1 MFSRAIKPCAFAAVV
16 LLCLTGTLSSCSDTT
31 DDPEPNPA
39 REQTLR
45 EYASLMYTCA
55 DDLVYGLD
63 NLFQANWYAKASG
76 DPALQQEIRRKYFP
90 VAELD
95 YDEAAGTIWVNKWR
109 GKSYRITTGG
119 AALDAVGTVWH
130 VEGTQS
136 RPWPDYTPESFLF
149 TVTCLAENSYRITGD
164 FISNRLFEEKFIYS
178 ELEADFGTGT
188 AYTGFYGTTADLES
202 AGREE
207 RAMVT
212 YCFDGRLDSYMGLS
226 GMRDEASPA
235 FACTLKSLY
244 GYDNLEYIGS
254 EPIYDG
260 RKFFDSGE
268 ISGSFTAADG
278 TATRMEVRVRQD
290 TRWTL
295 TSDNL
300 GTLEEY

>member
-1 MFSRAIKPCAFAAVV
+1 MFSRTINPCALAAVV
-16 LLCLTGTLSSCSDTT
+16 LLCLTGALSSCSDTT
-31 DDPEPNPA
+31 DDPESNPV

-45 EYASLMYTCA
+45 EYASLVYTCA
-55 DDLVYGLD
+55 EDLVYGLD
-63 NLFQANWYAKASG
+63 NLFQANRYAKASG
-76 DPALQQEIRRKYFP
+76 DPALQQEIRRKYFS
-90 VAELD
+90 VAELE
-95 YDEAAGTIWVNKWR
+95 YDESAGTIYVNKWR
-109 GKSYRITTGG
+109 GKSFRITTGG
-119 AALDAVGTVWH
+119 AALDAVGAVWH

-149 TVTCLAENSYRITGD
+149 TVTCLAENSYRITGS

-178 ELEADFGTGT
+178 ELEADFGTGM
-188 AYTGFYGTTADLES
+188 AYTGFYDTTADLES

-212 YCFDGRLDSYMGLS
+212 YCFDGRLDSYMGVS
-226 GMRDEASPA
+226 GIRDEASPV
-235 FACTLKSLY
+235 FASTLKSLY

-254 EPIYDG
+254 DPIYDG
-260 RKFFDSGE
+260 RKFFGSGE

-278 TATRMEVRVRQD
+278 TSTCMEVRVRPN
-290 TRWTL
+290 TRWFV

>member
-1 MFSRAIKPCAFAAVV
+1 M
-16 LLCLTGTLSSCSDTT
+16 LLCLTGALSSCSDTA

-55 DDLVYGLD
+55 EDLVYGLD

-76 DPALQQEIRRKYFP
+76 DPALQQEIRRKYFS
-90 VAELD
+90 VAELE

-109 GKSYRITTGG
+109 GKSFRITTGG
-119 AALDAVGTVWH
+119 AALDAVGSVWY

-149 TVTCLAENSYRITGD
+149 TVTCLAENSYRITGN

-212 YCFDGRLDSYMGLS
+212 YRSTAGSIRTWVC
-226 GMRDEASPA
+226 PA
-235 FACTLKSLY
+235 C
-244 GYDNLEYIGS
+244 
-254 EPIYDG
+254 
-260 RKFFDSGE
+260 
-268 ISGSFTAADG
+268 
-278 TATRMEVRVRQD
+278 ATRRRRHLHVP
-290 TRWTL
+290 
-295 TSDNL
+295 
-300 GTLEEY
+300 

>member
-16 LLCLTGTLSSCSDTT
+16 LLCLTGTLPSCSDTT

-39 REQTLR
+39 WEQTLR

-55 DDLVYGLD
+55 EDLVYGLD
-63 NLFQANWYAKASG
+63 NLFQANWYAKASD

-90 VAELD
+90 VAELE

-109 GKSYRITTGG
+109 GKSFRITTGG

-149 TVTCLAENSYRITGD
+149 AVTCLAENSYRITGD

-188 AYTGFYGTTADLES
+188 AYTGFTVRRLIWS
-202 AGREE
+202 RQEE
-207 RAMVT
+207 RSV
-212 YCFDGRLDSYMGLS
+212 
-226 GMRDEASPA
+226 P
-235 FACTLKSLY
+235 
-244 GYDNLEYIGS
+244 
-254 EPIYDG
+254 
-260 RKFFDSGE
+260 
-268 ISGSFTAADG
+268 
-278 TATRMEVRVRQD
+278 
-290 TRWTL
+290 W
-295 TSDNL
+295 
-300 GTLEEY
+300 

>member
-16 LLCLTGTLSSCSDTT
+16 LLCLTGTLPSCSDTT
-31 DDPEPNPA
+31 DDPEPSPA

-45 EYASLMYTCA
+45 KYASLMYTCA
-55 DDLVYGLD
+55 EDLVYGLD

-76 DPALQQEIRRKYFP
+76 DPALQQEIRRKYFS
-90 VAELD
+90 VAELE

-109 GKSYRITTGG
+109 GKSFRITTGG

-212 YCFDGRLDSYMGLS
+212 YRFDGRLDSYMGLS

-278 TATRMEVRVRQD
+278 TATRMEVRVRPD
-290 TRWTL
+290 TRWSV